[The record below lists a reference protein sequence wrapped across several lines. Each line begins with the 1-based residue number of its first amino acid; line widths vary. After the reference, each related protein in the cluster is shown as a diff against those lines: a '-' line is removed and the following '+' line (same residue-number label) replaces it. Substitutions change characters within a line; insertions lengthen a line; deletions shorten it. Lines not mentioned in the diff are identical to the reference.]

1 MKIMTYDQMQI
12 DVLWKTPKPLAIVSR
27 ACQMT
32 MKRQITDSEMSTSLL
47 HFLITS
53 EHTSVL
59 EHLVLSVSVTGV
71 SRSFLAQITR
81 HRHMSPTSSSQHYQD
96 YRDYPIVISG
106 QLYNNQKLSMIEA
119 AEDAYNH
126 YIALI
131 DDYNVKPEEARQV
144 LPNCAAVNLLMTW
157 NLRSLLNLCRI
168 RCCNR
173 NVEEMRI
180 FANRMRSIVMEW
192 IPSIGSSIGPPC
204 FTDQCGC
211 NQGSMECEQEAWE
224 II

>member
-12 DVLWKTPKPLAIVSR
+12 EIIQATPHPLQILSK

-32 MKRQITDSEMSTSLL
+32 MKQYVNDQEISKNLL
-47 HFLITS
+47 SFLITS
-53 EHTSVL
+53 EHTSIL
-59 EHLVLSVSVTGV
+59 EHIVLTVWVTGV

-96 YRDYPIVISG
+96 YRDYPIVISS
-106 QLYNNQKLSMIEA
+106 KLLPPQRQTMIEA
-119 AEDAYNH
+119 AEDAY
-126 YIALI
+126 
-131 DDYNVKPEEARQV
+131 DYYEELVDWHSVIPEEARQV

-180 FANRMRSIVMEW
+180 FANRMREIVW
-192 IPSIGSSIGPPC
+192 AHIPELYGLIGPPC
-204 FTDQCGC
+204 FTDKTGC
-211 NQGSMECEQEAWE
+211 NQGRMECEQKAWE

>member
-1 MKIMTYDQMQI
+1 MKILTYDQMQ
-12 DVLWKTPKPLAIVSR
+12 VEVVQATPHPLQILSR

-32 MKRQITDSEMSTSLL
+32 MKQHLNNTEISKDLL
-47 HFLITS
+47 SFLITS
-53 EHTSVL
+53 EHTSIL
-59 EHLVLSVSVTGV
+59 EHIILTVCVTGV

-96 YRDYPIVISG
+96 YRDYPVVISG
-106 QLYNNQKLSMIEA
+106 RVTNQQLLSMMKA
-119 AEDAYNH
+119 VEDAYNH
-126 YIALI
+126 YVDLI
-131 DDYNVKPEEARQV
+131 DKHGVKPEEARQV
-144 LPNCAAVNLLMTW
+144 LPNGAAVNLLMTW

-180 FANRMRSIVMEW
+180 FATRMYGIILEY
-192 IPSIGSSIGPPC
+192 IPELYGLIGPPC
-204 FTDQCGC
+204 FTDKTGC
-211 NQGSMECEQEAWE
+211 NQGRMECEQKAWE